1 VVGVGADA
9 GRAPAAGIRTGTGEA
24 GAAVADAGGA
34 GPVEVV
40 ADTDGARA
48 ARRAIA
54 RSGDGRTAVW
64 VGEADE
70 PELEQLRTEIG
81 RRQ

>member
-1 VVGVGADA
+1 MRAWYAWNVDPSPPSPEPDPVVGVG
-9 GRAPAAGIRTGTGEA
+9 
-24 GAAVADAGGA
+24 ADAGGA

-54 RSGDGRTAVW
+54 RSCGGRTAVW

-70 PELEQLRTEIG
+70 PELEQLRAEIG